1 MEKFVIKGGNPLFGE
16 VSIGGAKNAAIAI
29 IPAAVLVKGVCRLEN
44 MPKIKDVTVQLEI
57 LEELGAKIRQVG
69 DTTVEIDCTTIHEA
83 TENAYELMRGI
94 RASYYLLG
102 SLLGRYGRASV
113 SMPGGCDF
121 GLRPIDQHIKGF
133 EALGAHLDVRA
144 GKIEATTTGGL
155 TAGSIYF
162 DTVSVGAT
170 MNVMIAATLAKGT
183 TIMENVAKEPHIV
196 DLANFLNSMGASIS
210 GAGTDVI
217 KIRGV
222 ESLHGG
228 TYSIIPDQIEAG
240 TYMAAVTATGGSL
253 LIKNVIPRHLECI
266 TAKLVEMNVEVEEL
280 DDAVRVTRHGRLT
293 KTNIK
298 TLPYPGF
305 PTDMQPQLAVVL
317 CLAEGTSI
325 VTEGIWDDRFR
336 YMDELRR
343 MGAITQV
350 DGKVAIIEGVK
361 SLTGAKVKARD
372 LRAGAAMVIAGMA
385 ASGITEVEDI
395 QYIERGYECIV
406 EKLSK
411 VGANISRVI
420 ETEPDTM
427 PKIV

>member
-1 MEKFVIKGGNPLFGE
+1 MEKFVIKGGHKLFGE
-16 VSIGGAKNAAIAI
+16 VTIGGAKNAAIAI
-29 IPAAVLVKGVCRLEN
+29 IPAAALVRGVCRLEN
-44 MPKIKDVTVQLEI
+44 MPKISDVTTQLEI
-57 LEELGAKIRQVG
+57 LEELGAKVRQVG
-69 DTTVEIDCTTIHEA
+69 DTTVEIDCTNLHET
-83 TENAYELMRGI
+83 TERAFELMREI
-94 RASYYLLG
+94 RASYYLIG
-102 SLLGRYGRASV
+102 SLLGRFRRASV

-133 EALGAHLDVRA
+133 EALGTHIDVVA
-144 GKIEATTTGGL
+144 GRIDAVAPNDLVGTN
-155 TAGSIYF
+155 IYF

-170 MNVMIAATLAKGT
+170 MNIMLAAVLAKGT

-196 DLANFLNSMGASIS
+196 DLANFLNSMGANIS

-217 KIRGV
+217 KIKGV

-228 TYSIIPDQIEAG
+228 TYSVIPDQIEAG
-240 TYMAAVTATGGSL
+240 TYMAAVAATGGSI

-266 TAKLVEMNVEVEEL
+266 TAKLEEMNVEVEEL
-280 DDAVRVTRHGRLT
+280 DDAVRVTRTGKIA

-317 CLAEGTSI
+317 CCAEGTSI
-325 VTEGIWDDRFR
+325 ITEGIWDDRFR

-343 MGAITQV
+343 MGAVTQV

-385 ASGITEVEDI
+385 AHGVTEVKDI
-395 QYIERGYECIV
+395 KYIERGYECIV
-406 EKLSK
+406 DKLK
-411 VGANISRVI
+411 KLGADIERVV
-420 ETEPDTM
+420 EAENDEM
-427 PKIV
+427 PQIV